1 MNARG
6 TTASN
11 ASSRDTTS
19 TVEHHIASEFFDH
32 DYSVDEGEYQRA
44 QQFASSSSSANFLK
58 WSLWFNFALCVS
70 DFIVLVVTAQS
81 VFALSS
87 YSARNELGLPN
98 SLMSTINPDL
108 LLDIILGMI
117 WCFSLLICG
126 TYRRHLMGEG
136 YDLYSLIL
144 QGMVIFLVLASAGG
158 FLFHLSFPRWRLLVI
173 VVLGCLFTA
182 IERRVWRG
190 ILHHFRRQGRM
201 SYPVTVVGTW
211 EGIHRALKDID
222 LNVGLGYLPIAVAPV
237 IFRDGLT
244 VPDVN
249 SPHLLT
255 ITVHSRSENR
265 GARKIPVLTFNSHLP
280 ATAKKLGCQVIFL
293 VDGIPRGSR
302 TYSAFSLAA
311 QASGMEMS
319 VPVVSTA
326 DVNNGFVF
334 SLHNTSDT
342 MPVLTSSIPQ
352 FNVVR
357 RVNKRIFD
365 IILSLIGIILSAI
378 PMIVTAIAI
387 KIDDGG
393 PVFYLQRRVGQYGRP
408 FTIYK
413 FRSMRVDA
421 DKMDAQLA
429 QDAGVKHQALF
440 KLKNDPRITRVGSF
454 IRKTSIDELPQFFNV
469 LIGNMSM
476 VGPRPQ
482 QAYERDQYD
491 SVYSTRLL
499 AKPGLTGPW
508 QISGRSDLSEKQAEQ
523 LDVFYVAH
531 NSLAGD
537 AVIILKTIPVL
548 LNHRGAY

>member
-1 MNARG
+1 MTTSARNAQSPDV
-6 TTASN
+6 A
-11 ASSRDTTS
+11 S
-19 TVEHHIASEFFDH
+19 TVEHHIASAFFDH
-32 DYSVDEGEYQRA
+32 DYSVDEGEYKRA
-44 QQFASSSSSANFLK
+44 QQFASSSSNASFLR
-58 WSLWFNFALCVS
+58 WSFWFNLALVVS
-70 DFIVLVVTAQS
+70 DFVVLFATACG

-87 YSARNELGLPN
+87 YSARRELGVSDDFMNIVDPE
-98 SLMSTINPDL
+98 L
-108 LLDIILGMI
+108 LLNVILGVI
-117 WCFSLLICG
+117 WCFSLLLTG
-126 TYRRHLMGEG
+126 TYHRHLMGEG

-158 FLFHLSFPRWRLLVI
+158 FLFHLNLPRWRLLVI
-173 VVLGCLFTA
+173 AILGCLLTA
-182 IERRVWRG
+182 IERRLWRR
-190 ILHHFRRQGRM
+190 ILHRFRRHGRM

-211 EGIHRALKDID
+211 KGINRALKDID
-222 LNVGLGYLPIAVAPV
+222 SNVGLGYLPMAVAPV
-237 IFRDGLT
+237 IYRDGLT
-244 VPDVN
+244 LPDID
-249 SPHLLT
+249 SSRPLT
-255 ITVHSRSENR
+255 VTVSSRSKAR
-265 GARKIPVLTFNSHLP
+265 GMRKIPVLSFNSHLP

-293 VDGIPRGSR
+293 VNGIPRGSR
-302 TYSAFSLAA
+302 IYAAFSLAA

-319 VPVVSTA
+319 VPVDSTA

-357 RVNKRIFD
+357 RVSKRIFD
-365 IILSLIGIILSAI
+365 IVLSLIGIVLSAI
-378 PMIVTAIAI
+378 PMIITAIAI

-421 DKMDAQLA
+421 DKLDAQLA
-429 QDAGVKHQALF
+429 HDAGVKHQALF

-499 AKPGLTGPW
+499 AKPGLTGLW

-537 AVIILKTIPVL
+537 AVIVLKTIPVL
-548 LNHRGAY
+548 LNHHGAY

>member
-1 MNARG
+1 MAAPAGNEQSPDA
-6 TTASN
+6 A
-11 ASSRDTTS
+11 S
-19 TVEHHIASEFFDH
+19 TVEHHIASTFFDH
-32 DYSVDEGEYQRA
+32 DYSVDEGEYKRA
-44 QQFASSSSSANFLK
+44 QQFASSSSKARFLK
-58 WSLWFNFALCVS
+58 WSFWFNFALCIS
-70 DFIVLVVTAQS
+70 DFVVLFATAWGI
-81 VFALSS
+81 FALSS
-87 YSARNELGLPN
+87 YSARQELGAPKN
-98 SLMSTINPDL
+98 LMGGVDPEL
-108 LLDIILGMI
+108 LLNIILSVI
-117 WCFSLLICG
+117 WCFSLLISG
-126 TYRRHLMGEG
+126 TYHRHLMGEG
-136 YDLYSLIL
+136 SDLYSLIL
-144 QGMVIFLVLASAGG
+144 QGSVIFLVLASAVG
-158 FLFHLSFPRWRLLVI
+158 FLFHLRLPRWRLLVI
-173 VVLGCLFTA
+173 AIVGCVFTA

-211 EGIHRALKDID
+211 KGINRAIKDID
-222 LNVGLGYLPIAVAPV
+222 SNVGLGYLPMAVAPV
-237 IFRDGLT
+237 THQDGWVLPDVDPSRPLT
-244 VPDVN
+244 V
-249 SPHLLT
+249 
-255 ITVHSRSENR
+255 TVHSRS
-265 GARKIPVLTFNSHLP
+265 GAREGRKIPVLSFDSHLP

-319 VPVVSTA
+319 IPVDSTA

-334 SLHNTSDT
+334 SLHNTNDT

-357 RVNKRIFD
+357 RVSKRIFD
-365 IILSLIGIILSAI
+365 IVLSLIGIVLSAI